1 MPPEAVPSTV
11 KRSRGRPKGSFNKP
25 KDESSTTA
33 SSPGTSNQAKPSSRC
48 RKEVSSITL
57 NALSPSSAYSPPL
70 SASSTPFPSSSS
82 SSSSSPSTSPPPPL
96 STGNHSHTA
105 DSAVALSGGL
115 KWALGI
121 IVLILSP
128 RVVGGAVHRLTGGRG
143 GHHPPRAFHQN
154 TDKNLW
160 ANIGRFL
167 TGIGGKAALTTA
179 VASIAV
185 GVSIAPP
192 GTFQLYHT
200 VGEIPA
206 LAFREQ
212 RTLVGRVVRVS
223 DGDTIRVRHTPLV
236 PLIGNTPDTGRLTEE
251 TLIVRLAGIDAPE
264 TAKGRGKGQ
273 PFAEESKRFVTTNVL
288 DQRVEVKLLSRDQ
301 YARAVCSVSYGPFS
315 SIPFP
320 FPSFMKK
327 DLSSELL
334 KEGLAVVYRQRGAQ
348 YDGKYREMEMWE
360 AQAKMKRK
368 GIWSKEGEVELP
380 HQYKAR
386 TKIEEAE
393 RTLTPRGA

>member
-1 MPPEAVPSTV
+1 M
-11 KRSRGRPKGSFNKP
+11 
-25 KDESSTTA
+25 
-33 SSPGTSNQAKPSSRC
+33 
-48 RKEVSSITL
+48 
-57 NALSPSSAYSPPL
+57 
-70 SASSTPFPSSSS
+70 
-82 SSSSSPSTSPPPPL
+82 
-96 STGNHSHTA
+96 
-105 DSAVALSGGL
+105 ALSGGL

-121 IVLILSP
+121 VVLMLSP
-128 RVVGGAVHRLTGGRG
+128 RVVGGAVRRLTGGGG
-143 GHHPPRAFHQN
+143 GHHPPGAFHQN
-154 TDKNLW
+154 NNKNLW
-160 ANIGRFL
+160 ANMYRFL
-167 TGIGGKAALTTA
+167 TGIGAKAALATA
-179 VASIAV
+179 MTSMAV

-212 RTLVGRVVRVS
+212 HIVVGKVVRVS

-273 PFAEESKRFVTTNVL
+273 PFAEESKRFVINNVL
-288 DQRVEVKLLSRDQ
+288 DQKVHVKLLSRDQ
-301 YARAVCSVSYGPFS
+301 YARAVCSVSYGSFS

-320 FPSFMKK
+320 LPSFMKK

-348 YDGKYREMEMWE
+348 YDGKYRQMEEWE

-368 GIWSKEGEVELP
+368 GIWSKEGDVELP

-386 TKIEEAE
+386 AKIEEAE
-393 RTLTPRGA
+393 RTLTPQGG